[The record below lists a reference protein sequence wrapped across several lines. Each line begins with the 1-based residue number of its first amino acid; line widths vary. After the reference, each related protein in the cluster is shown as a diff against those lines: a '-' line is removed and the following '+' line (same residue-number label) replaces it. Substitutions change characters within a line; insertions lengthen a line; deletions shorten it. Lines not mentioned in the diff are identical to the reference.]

1 MTAPFGDSIP
11 DGIPLGYLITFRTY
25 GTWLPGD
32 ARGTVDDTHNEF
44 DTPTIPETP
53 GREREARRRMV
64 EPPIVL
70 DVKQRS
76 CAEAA
81 IRGVCEYRNWK
92 MWEIAVQ
99 TNHVH
104 VVVSAESK
112 PDPILNSFKSWVTRG
127 LNDAK
132 LVSRDHVWAR
142 GGSKRYLWDQ
152 ASLEGAI
159 RYVRDMQNLRGVG
172 SDLPGTAG

>member
-1 MTAPFGDSIP
+1 MQAPFGDSILA
-11 DGIPLGYLITFRTY
+11 GIPLAYLITFRTY

-44 DTPTIPETP
+44 DTPMMPAIP
-53 GREREARRRMV
+53 GREREARRLMV
-64 EPPIVL
+64 APPMIL
-70 DVKQRS
+70 NMQQRVRVES
-76 CAEAA
+76 A
-81 IRGVCEYRNWK
+81 IRGVCTFRTWK

-104 VVVSAESK
+104 VVVSAPSK
-112 PDPILNSFKSWVTRG
+112 PDPILISFKSWATRA

-132 LVSRDHVWAR
+132 LISRGHVWAR

-152 ASLEGAI
+152 TSLDGAI
-159 RYVRDMQNLRGVG
+159 RYVRDMQNLPNHPCQTKPR
-172 SDLPGTAG
+172 P